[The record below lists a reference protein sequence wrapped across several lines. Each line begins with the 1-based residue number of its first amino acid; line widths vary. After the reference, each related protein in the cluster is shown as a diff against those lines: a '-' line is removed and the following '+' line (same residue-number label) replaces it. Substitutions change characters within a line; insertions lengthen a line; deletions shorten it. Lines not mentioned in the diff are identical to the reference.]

1 MIPSKKSLITVPTYW
16 FSGKQRTYQIGDVF
30 YDHPTPIDQE
40 GTLARL
46 LSSLENLEGNFAV
59 VVITSAVESTLEKEA
74 EKKVETIIRPFKSR
88 YPIMQFGTED
98 LKMLKSRLKFLDI
111 LECVEYIS
119 IRGYG
124 NVRNIQLIMAQ
135 ILGMDVVIG
144 LDDDEVVT
152 DRFFLKKA
160 LEHIG
165 QKHEGKFIGGIGGFY
180 LNPKNDEALVD
191 DEEQQARAN
200 KNIFCLKREIMD
212 RTIKMLKM
220 KPGRLVETPLI
231 LGGNMVIHRDLF
243 QMVPFDPYIPRGED
257 IDYLINAKLLGY
269 TFFLDKEL
277 SVLHLPPRT
286 SFQLLPDIV
295 RFLYER
301 YKLAMAKNYGMKNCP
316 PESLDPYPGLFLR
329 DDVEK
334 HALDILK
341 GKGLSPNFVNRAVE
355 YAQRRLPRFF
365 QFMKKWPKLM
375 SILSEDSVLRKTFQE
390 KLR

>member
-1 MIPSKKSLITVPTYW
+1 MFLIPSKNSLITVPTYW

-46 LSSLENLEGNFAV
+46 LSSLEDLEGNFAV

-74 EKKVETIIRPFKSR
+74 EKKVEAIIRPFKSR

-98 LKMLKSRLKFLDI
+98 LKILKNRLNFLGI

-165 QKHEGKFIGGIGGFY
+165 QKHGGKFIGGIGGFY
-180 LNPKNDEALVD
+180 LNPKNNEVLVD
-191 DEEQQARAN
+191 EEQARAN

-212 RTIKMLKM
+212 RAIKMLKM

-243 QMVPFDPYIPRGED
+243 QKVPFDPYIPRGED
-257 IDYLINAKLLGY
+257 IDYLINASLLVY
-269 TFFLDKEL
+269 TFFLA
-277 SVLHLPPRT
+277 
-286 SFQLLPDIV
+286 I
-295 RFLYER
+295 FL
-301 YKLAMAKNYGMKNCP
+301 
-316 PESLDPYPGLFLR
+316 
-329 DDVEK
+329 
-334 HALDILK
+334 
-341 GKGLSPNFVNRAVE
+341 
-355 YAQRRLPRFF
+355 
-365 QFMKKWPKLM
+365 
-375 SILSEDSVLRKTFQE
+375 
-390 KLR
+390 